1 MLKIEN
7 LQKTYGSFSL
17 NCSLTVKPGQIT
29 GLIGQNGA
37 GKSTTFKAILGLTS
51 PDGGSVTLLGKD
63 ISQFTPEDRARLGV
77 VLSDA
82 SFSGYL
88 TVKDIIAIL
97 GSLYKSLDRD
107 FFLQQ
112 AKAFGLPMDKK
123 IKDFSTG
130 MQAKLKVLAAI
141 SHKAQLLILDEPT
154 AGLDVV
160 ARDELI
166 ALLRQF
172 MEQEEERAILISSH
186 ISSDLESLCDD
197 LYMIHQGSI
206 ILHQDTHTL
215 LGSYGF
221 LQVRQEQW
229 EALDKV
235 YLLRV
240 QKEPYGYRCLTDQK
254 AYYLENAPEILVEN
268 GTVDGIITMLIKGE
282 PV

>member
-82 SFSGYL
+82 SFCGYL

-97 GSLYKSLDRD
+97 GSLYKSFDRD

-141 SHKAQLLILDEPT
+141 SHKAQLLILDEPS

-221 LQVRQEQW
+221 LQVRQQQW
-229 EALDKV
+229 KALDKA

-254 AYYLENAPEILVEN
+254 AYYLENAPEVLVEN